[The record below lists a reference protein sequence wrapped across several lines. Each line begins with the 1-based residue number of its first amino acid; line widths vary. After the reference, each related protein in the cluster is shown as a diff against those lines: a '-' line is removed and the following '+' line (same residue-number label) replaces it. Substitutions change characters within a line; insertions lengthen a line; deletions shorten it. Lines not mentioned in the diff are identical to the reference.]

1 MELRGF
7 KCQECKDI
15 FYIPPVYSC
24 PKCGSEDLIEETLSG
39 NGIIYSYTVVYVSG
53 KELMDKVPFVVA
65 VVELDEGGRVTTN
78 IIDSNIDDI
87 KIGERVKFSGFNNF
101 NRPLFKLV

>member
-7 KCQECKDI
+7 KCKECKDI
-15 FYIPPVYSC
+15 YYIPPIYSC
-24 PKCGSEDLIEETLSG
+24 IKCGSEELIEETLSG
-39 NGIIYSYTVVYVSG
+39 NGTIYSYTVVHVAG

-78 IIDSNIDDI
+78 IVDSNIDDI
-87 KIGERVKFSGFNNF
+87 KIGKSVKFSHLNDFD
-101 NRPLFKLV
+101 RPLFKLI